1 MTDHTEPTEQAE
13 QAAQSGRA
21 RGAARRTWTRV
32 AAASAVTVAALTA
45 TVTPSVAVAA
55 PADAPRTAVTAAAA
69 ADVDYDTWQRDCRA
83 VMDGALPYLKER
95 IADRAPGEKQAIVL
109 DIDNTSLETDF
120 GFSYPQPANRP
131 VLEVAEYAQEHGVAL
146 FFVTARPGIVEAP
159 TEWNLAHAGY
169 ESSGLYVRGFLDLF
183 KDVAQYKTEQRAEIE
198 SNGYTIVANIGN
210 SATDLPGGHAEK
222 TFKLPDYDGQLS

>member
-1 MTDHTEPTEQAE
+1 MTDQTGQTRPLWWR
-13 QAAQSGRA
+13 AAGT
-21 RGAARRTWTRV
+21 AAV
-32 AAASAVTVAALTA
+32 VVAALTA
-45 TVTPSVAVAA
+45 TVTPSVAA
-55 PADAPRTAVTAAAA
+55 PAETPPASVPAAAA

-83 VMDGALPYLKER
+83 VMDAALPYLKER
-95 IADRAPGEKQAIVL
+95 IADTRPGEKQAIVL

-131 VLEVAEYAQEHGVAL
+131 VLEAAQYAQEHGVAL
-146 FFVTARPGIVEAP
+146 FFVTARPGIIEAP

-183 KDVAQYKTEQRAEIE
+183 KDVAVYKTEQRAEIE
-198 SNGYTIVANIGN
+198 SKGYTIIANIGN
-210 SATDLPGGHAEK
+210 SATDLSGGHAER

>member
-1 MTDHTEPTEQAE
+1 MTDQTGQT
-13 QAAQSGRA
+13 
-21 RGAARRTWTRV
+21 RGTRRRTWTRV
-32 AAASAVTVAALTA
+32 AASSAVTVAALTA
-45 TVTPSVAVAA
+45 TVTPSVAA
-55 PADAPRTAVTAAAA
+55 PAEAPRTAAPAAAAA

-83 VMDGALPYLKER
+83 VMDAALPYLKER
-95 IADRAPGEKQAIVL
+95 IADSAPGEKQAVVL

-146 FFVTARPGIVEAP
+146 FFVTARPGIIEAP

-183 KDVAQYKTEQRAEIE
+183 KDVAEYKTEQRAEIE
-198 SNGYTIVANIGN
+198 SDGYTIIANIGN
-210 SATDLPGGHAEK
+210 SATDLSGGHAER

>member
-1 MTDHTEPTEQAE
+1 MTDQTGQTRPLWWR
-13 QAAQSGRA
+13 AAGT
-21 RGAARRTWTRV
+21 AAV
-32 AAASAVTVAALTA
+32 VVAALTA
-45 TVTPSVAVAA
+45 TVTPSVAA
-55 PADAPRTAVTAAAA
+55 PAETPPASVPATAA

-83 VMDGALPYLKER
+83 VMDAALPYLKER
-95 IADRAPGEKQAIVL
+95 IADTRPGEKQAIVL

-131 VLEVAEYAQEHGVAL
+131 VLEAAQYAQEHGVAL
-146 FFVTARPGIVEAP
+146 FFVTARPGIIEAP

-183 KDVAQYKTEQRAEIE
+183 KDVAVYKTEQRAEIE
-198 SNGYTIVANIGN
+198 SKGYTIIANIGN
-210 SATDLPGGHAEK
+210 SATDLSGGHAER